1 MDQKLV
7 LEKKMKRFRMSLFR
21 TKEVLPKGRQGSIW
35 LILPSFGSLQRRQA
49 QFVFNEDEDK
59 KIIWFII
66 N

>member
-1 MDQKLV
+1 
-7 LEKKMKRFRMSLFR
+7 MSLFR

-59 KIIWFII
+59 K
-66 N
+66 NHLVYN